1 MSQQYG
7 HAHAAR
13 PIVPPQRPARRA
25 PINREELS
33 NLPTRKGRA
42 GAVQFFHEIGVQGI
56 TDTRIR
62 NATEKGELRR
72 FKIAGQNWY
81 SDRDLWDFLQSLA
94 IGGRNDRGSVA

>member
-1 MSQQYG
+1 MSQQY
-7 HAHAAR
+7 ANAAR
-13 PIVPPQRPARRA
+13 PVTPPNRPARRA

-42 GAVQFFHEIGVQGI
+42 GAVQFFHGIGVQGI

-62 NATEKGELRR
+62 NATEQKELRR

-94 IGGRNDRGSVA
+94 EGGRKDGVA